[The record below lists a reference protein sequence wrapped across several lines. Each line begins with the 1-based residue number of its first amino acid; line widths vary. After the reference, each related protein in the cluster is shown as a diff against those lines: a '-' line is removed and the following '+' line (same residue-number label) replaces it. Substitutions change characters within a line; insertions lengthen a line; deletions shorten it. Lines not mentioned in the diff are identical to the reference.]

1 MSAGRRVCRA
11 YHIRPRKGVFLFWG
25 EKCARPDI
33 NKVMTGE
40 QKTRE
45 EKRKEFLQEVRR
57 ELDSV
62 IHSHRFWVR
71 VVRACVAA
79 EIELLIE
86 DRFIGAVEARW
97 FAYRALCQA
106 KTQVDPEDFHE
117 ALCAFDLG
125 AFAASLW
132 VHFTYFREDEQDIIY
147 QIWHARKDF
156 LLNLDDVFHV
166 ISDLVLRV
174 RGDRNL
180 GLGFYYALK
189 RPNGMY
195 AAFGESFLYH
205 DKPIGHILSEVAMKR
220 LKKIFRAYVR
230 QRKGDAGRRPKS
242 SIV

>member
-1 MSAGRRVCRA
+1 V
-11 YHIRPRKGVFLFWG
+11 

-33 NKVMTGE
+33 NKGMTGE

-45 EKRKEFLQEVRR
+45 EKRKEFLQEVRG
-57 ELDSV
+57 ELDRL
-62 IHSHRFWVR
+62 IHSHSFGVR

-86 DRFIGAVEARW
+86 DRFTGAVEERW
-97 FAYRALCQA
+97 SAYRALCQE
-106 KTQVDPEDFHE
+106 KPQVDPEAFHE

-125 AFAASLW
+125 AFANSLW

-156 LLNLDDVFHV
+156 LPNLDDVFLV
-166 ISDLVLRV
+166 IFDLVLRV
-174 RGDRNL
+174 RGERNL

-195 AAFGESFLYH
+195 ATFGESFLYH
-205 DKPIGHILSEVAMKR
+205 DKCIGHVLSEKAMKR
-220 LKKIFRAYVR
+220 LKDIFRAYVR
-230 QRKGDAGRRPKS
+230 ERKGGAGRSPYS